1 MKQLLTLIAA
11 KLPAGTIQQIIG
23 RIGTSSPAFFKK
35 IQAICLTLTGVFT
48 AAIIVLKSNP
58 AIVPHSEEWCM
69 VLEFLIAFSLGS
81 GGAASLPTTDPKY
94 MGGDTKGA
102 AIREA
107 VEKGETP
114 DLH

>member
-1 MKQLLTLIAA
+1 MKQLLTLIAQ
-11 KLPAGTIQQIIG
+11 KLPAGTIQQIVG

-35 IQAICLTLTGVFT
+35 IQAIAGAFTTVFAT
-48 AAIIVLKSNP
+48 ALVVLETTPN
-58 AIVPHSEEWCM
+58 IVPHQHFWQM
-69 VLEFLIAFSLGS
+69 ILIALTAFAGGA

-94 MGGDTKGA
+94 IGGDVKSTV
-102 AIREA
+102 IHEA